1 MKSEIRKTKV
11 KKKYIARG
19 ACVAKKKNVSKI
31 RLKNISPRSK
41 GVKRNNGFE
50 KESMKIEKDE
60 KES

>member
-1 MKSEIRKTKV
+1 MKVEEEKITLL
-11 KKKYIARG
+11 RG